1 MSKRRRE
8 LLAQTIDTNLLYLI
22 KVYDITYG
30 YSNNNSAPPTYIS
43 QNNARGIYAPFN
55 ILVDAG
61 TYQVN
66 VTSDADDMYFLLQF
80 FSNDQLQKV
89 QNGEYLGSVYSTT
102 GWRKDSYQ
110 FSLPI
115 SGQEDIAGFRIL
127 IAKGANKNQ
136 VVDSSLNPRIEIRK
150 VE

>member
-1 MSKRRRE
+1 MSRRRRN
-8 LLAQTIDTNLLYLI
+8 LMSFNIDEDLKYLI
-22 KVYDITYG
+22 RINDITYG

-43 QNNARGIYAPFN
+43 QNSARGIYAPFDL
-55 ILVDAG
+55 LVGAG
-61 TYQVN
+61 TYQVK
-66 VTSDADDMYFLLQF
+66 VTSNSDDMYFLLQF
-80 FSNDQLQKV
+80 FSNDQLRKV
-89 QNGEYLGSVYSTT
+89 QNGEYLGSIYSTT

-115 SGQEDIAGFRIL
+115 TGQEDIAGFRIL
-127 IAKGANKNQ
+127 IAKGANKDE